1 MIQEILTGTEN
12 TELRQRSEEVRTV
25 DKSIR
30 MLIADMEETLL
41 STDIGIGLAAPQIGV
56 HKRVILITLYR
67 DVPGRED
74 PEEKILVMINPVIE
88 QFSLETVVME
98 EGCLSLPDYYAEVE
112 RSESIVVRFLDRK
125 GRPQKLALSGLH
137 AREVQHEID
146 HLDGILFADKVLKKK
161 EEGKQ
166 YA

>member
-1 MIQEILTGTEN
+1 MIRPILTGEDN
-12 TELRQRSEEVRTV
+12 RELRQRSEEVRTV
-25 DKSIR
+25 DKTIR
-30 MLIADMEETLL
+30 TLIADMEETLL

-67 DVPGRED
+67 EVPGQED
-74 PEEKILVMINPVIE
+74 PEEKILVMINPVIS
-88 QFSLETVVME
+88 QYSLETCVME
-98 EGCLSLPDYYAEVE
+98 EGCLSLPDYYADVE
-112 RSESIVVRFLDRK
+112 RPERIVVEFLDRK

-161 EEGKQ
+161 EPGKQ
-166 YA
+166 YV